1 MANAKDVLE
10 AAPAEEAAPAGE
22 DITTRV
28 DAREKQEDAFC
39 ST

>member
-22 DITTRV
+22 DITTREG
-28 DAREKQEDAFC
+28 AGEKQEEAFC